1 MAVLYSSNY
10 GAGWSTWADSAYRQD
25 CLFDPWIADVILSE
39 QYSPE
44 EKQERISAY
53 CAIKYPNMFL
63 GGLEDLAVAW
73 ISEGAAFRVV
83 ESDGDEV
90 IELRDDIDW
99 ITA

>member
-10 GAGWSTWADSAYRQD
+10 GAGWSIWADSEYRHD
-25 CLFDPWIADVILSE
+25 CLFDPWIADVIVSK

-44 EKQERISAY
+44 ETQERIAAY

-73 ISEGAAFRVV
+73 IAEGAAFRVV

-90 IELRDDIDW
+90 IEFRDDIDW